1 MKKILLSIFILTINI
16 QSSIALELK
25 KYYQF
30 PDNYF
35 EGNYS
40 ESTKNFFLVTTNNNK
55 DPRFK
60 DAVVIMTEHNPKGAL
75 GFVINKPIGI
85 VNLGTLMNSS
95 EKKKNK
101 KKTLNLKIPIFWG
114 GPLDQ
119 NKIFVIHSIE
129 YKNENTQKIK
139 KVSISSNHQI
149 LVDIADQKGPKN
161 FIIVRGL
168 SAWNKGQLDGE
179 IDKGMWNLSEI
190 DENIIF
196 ERINKKK
203 HNMATERSF
212 IRL

>member
-16 QSSIALELK
+16 QGSIALELK
-25 KYYQF
+25 RYYQF

-35 EGNYS
+35 EGNYI
-40 ESTKNFFLVTTNNNK
+40 ESTKNFFLVTTKKNK

-60 DAVVIMTEHNPKGAL
+60 DTVVIMTEHTPKGAL

-85 VNLGTLMNSS
+85 VNLGTLINSS
-95 EKKKNK
+95 EKKII
-101 KKTLNLKIPIFWG
+101 NLKIPIFWG

-139 KVSISSNHQI
+139 KVSISNNHQI

-168 SAWNKGQLDGE
+168 SAWKKGQLDGE
-179 IDKGMWNLSEI
+179 IDKGMWNLSEV